1 MSSEHI
7 KRSNQAGWDDMA
19 DSYQAETVI
28 SLDDVHYG
36 PLSPGERE
44 LGLLGDVRGRRVLEL
59 ACGAA
64 QNSIA
69 LTKQGAAVTAMD
81 ISNKQLRHARR
92 LAASEGVGVD
102 LLRGDMESLAMFKDG
117 IFDLVL
123 SSFGWEYVPDL
134 GRCLEECAR
143 VIAVGGTLVVCTVH
157 PLAAFEWDE
166 DSRDLRVFDYFRLP
180 VEVWP
185 EPEQGRDGGATFFHT
200 VEDVFGLLTDSG
212 FAVERVLEPSPYP
225 IPEMSESELSTVP
238 YRGPTWE
245 RQYERMS
252 RVPFTIIYTARKSS
266 S

>member
-7 KRSNQAGWDDMA
+7 KRSNQAGWDGMA
-19 DSYQAETVI
+19 DLYQATTAI
-28 SLDDVHYG
+28 SVDDVHYG
-36 PLSPGERE
+36 PLGPGERE
-44 LGLLGDVRGRRVLEL
+44 LGLLDEVRGSRVLEL

-69 LTKQGAAVTAMD
+69 LAKQGAFVTAMD

-92 LAASEGVGVD
+92 LAAREGVGVD
-102 LLRGDMESLAMFKDG
+102 LLRGDMESLRMFRDG

-134 GRCLEECAR
+134 GQCLEECSR
-143 VIAVGGTLVVCTVH
+143 VMAVGGTLIVCTVH

-166 DSRDLRVFDYFRLP
+166 ESQDLRVFDYFRLP

-185 EPEQGRDGGATFFHT
+185 EPEHGQEEGATFFHT
-200 VEDVFGLLTDSG
+200 IEEVFSLLTASG
-212 FAVERVLEPSPYP
+212 FAVEQILEPSPYP
-225 IPEMSESELSTVP
+225 ITEMSESELRTVP
-238 YRGPTWE
+238 YRGEDWE

-252 RVPFTIIYTARKSS
+252 RVPFTIIYTARKLA
-266 S
+266 